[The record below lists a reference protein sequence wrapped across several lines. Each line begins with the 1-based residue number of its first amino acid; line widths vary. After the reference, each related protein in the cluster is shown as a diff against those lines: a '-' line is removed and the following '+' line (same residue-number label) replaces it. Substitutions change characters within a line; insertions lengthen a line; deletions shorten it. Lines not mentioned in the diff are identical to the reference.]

1 MAFFFFLKKSML
13 RKKKSFDFMF
23 SLVANLLFR
32 PGFKNK
38 NKTLK
43 KKKTTRKSVEKISR
57 HETCDFALNVT
68 KENGAPRRPW
78 AAVVCV

>member
-1 MAFFFFLKKSML
+1 ML

-23 SLVANLLFR
+23 SLVANLLFG

-38 NKTLK
+38 TL

-78 AAVVCV
+78 AAVVFV